1 MVLGLG
7 LRLLQEALNRKADE
21 LQREFIRLS
30 EELEVINQQ
39 MLEVEPDQ
47 REPLKARRA
56 DLRAR
61 QAELAEE
68 INAWRER
75 ARRVTMQP
83 GTQALQEL
91 LEELSALG
99 DPSVDE
105 AIARVRQMMEAS
117 PEELEQMAEERRM
130 AEPQTPAGRLI
141 QRARTE
147 YDLRL
152 PDPVA
157 RERAAVEF
165 ASRPGVAQD
174 DDLVAEVEAALED
187 PDPFVR
193 EVALLT
199 AVQLHRF
206 RAMHLA
212 DLEAAHRS
220 VKRLTEIDH
229 PAAIPALIQ
238 VVENRRTGYV
248 ERDGEAVEVNNDR
261 SRMMALLRLVEWH
274 TPEAKVAVQQRRFD
288 QDPTIAKAAER
299 ALELFPGPWNGP
311 LSRKQ
316 AG

>member
-7 LRLLQEALNRKADE
+7 LRLLREALDRKAEE

-39 MLEVEPDQ
+39 MLEVEPEQ

-61 QAELAEE
+61 QAALAEE
-68 INAWRER
+68 INLWRER
-75 ARRVTMQP
+75 ARQVTMQP
-83 GTQALQEL
+83 GNQALDAF

-99 DPSVDE
+99 EPQVDE

-117 PEELEQMAEERRM
+117 PEELEQMAEARRVEE
-130 AEPQTPAGRLI
+130 AQTPAGRLL

-152 PDPVA
+152 PEPSA
-157 RERAAVEF
+157 RQRAAVEF

-174 DDLVAEVEAALED
+174 DEMVAEIEAALED

-193 EVALLT
+193 EVAVLT
-199 AVQLHRF
+199 TVQLHRF

-220 VKRLTEIDH
+220 VKRLTEIEH
-229 PAAIPALIQ
+229 PSAIPALIQ
-238 VVENRRTGYV
+238 VVETRRTGYA
-248 ERDGEAVEVNNDR
+248 ERGGEMVEVNNDR

-311 LSRKQ
+311 LSRKPD
-316 AG
+316 